1 MAVLGYNCFIMH
13 FDFIQRAKFFLKDK
27 YIFWAIIVGIVLWAI
42 SFGMAYVQIF
52 PLEKNLI
59 LHFNFHHEVD
69 AIGSTDDVIWIV
81 MGLAILFTLDQ
92 ILASF
97 LYFREKIVSYV
108 VSYSGVLLVFL
119 GLFVIYY
126 LTLAN

>member
-1 MAVLGYNCFIMH
+1 MH